1 MRRLLPAL
9 AMGAALL
16 LTACGGGGDDSTDG
30 GERAAG
36 SAGPSAS
43 ASEAAPEP
51 APDGGTDENAGGEG
65 DGDGDGTDDT
75 ATADT
80 PTVPDDE
87 LAPPGGEFTEEQQEY
102 LTDRVPEGVDP
113 GAILDL
119 GTEAC
124 DRLGYLQRHDPA
136 SIEAAVRDGE
146 IPGAEDA
153 VAHLCPEYADL
164 LPDTT
169 GGEG

>member
-51 APDGGTDENAGGEG
+51 APDGGTDENADGEG
-65 DGDGDGTDDT
+65 DGDG
-75 ATADT
+75 ATPDT

-136 SIEAAVRDGE
+136 SIGAAVRDGE

-164 LPDTT
+164 LPEPA